1 MRQLGSPGDALPQR
15 VLPGRDGNGS
25 LMADLM
31 QEQSKI
37 TGRGQ
42 IGKQGGNASPSD
54 FQIQHEDEERVQ
66 QDIEDAAKGDPQAGL
81 PGMALRPDQMR
92 QHGIERRR
100 HGAQADA
107 VKHIGGRI
115 AEGFGISAQQGQQHR
130 PQQQNRYAID
140 KRDRNGAP
148 DAESGGMSGFLA
160 VALPQTAGD
169 QAGAAHAKQIGQRG
183 DEDEKRQCHGG
194 GSYFVGDAQMAH
206 KKGIRHIVN
215 DGDDLADDGG
225 HGQRGNGPADRHG
238 IKQIFFTLGIIQD
251 GFLFSA
257 SSTQSINR

>member
-1 MRQLGSPGDALPQR
+1 MVQHGIADGAHDRDEAAGQPYGEYLSGDVLPQR
-15 VLPGRDGNGS
+15 ILPGRDGNGS

-31 QEQSKI
+31 QEQREVAC
-37 TGRGQ
+37 RGQ

-81 PGMALRPDQMR
+81 PGMALRPDQMC

-130 PQQQNRYAID
+130 PQQ
-140 KRDRNGAP
+140 
-148 DAESGGMSGFLA
+148 
-160 VALPQTAGD
+160 
-169 QAGAAHAKQIGQRG
+169 
-183 DEDEKRQCHGG
+183 
-194 GSYFVGDAQMAH
+194 
-206 KKGIRHIVN
+206 
-215 DGDDLADDGG
+215 
-225 HGQRGNGPADRHG
+225 
-238 IKQIFFTLGIIQD
+238 
-251 GFLFSA
+251 
-257 SSTQSINR
+257 